1 MNKTLT
7 RVTLAL
13 LALAFAGWAYL
24 TPYLAARSLHSAVDA
39 RDAVRIADHVNFP
52 ELRQSMKAGL
62 LAKMTAAAAAKGD
75 DAPVLL
81 GLAFANVLI
90 SPMVDAMVSPEGLA
104 RLLDGE
110 KPELAKTKNPP
121 PQDADKPAEKDVEK
135 DIQRSMG
142 YETLNR
148 FVVTFTKPTESQS
161 ISLVFTREGAFSWKL
176 SGLRLP

>member
-1 MNKTLT
+1 MKNTLT
-7 RVTLAL
+7 RITLAL
-13 LALAFAGWAYL
+13 LALAVVAWVYL

-39 RDAVRIADHVNFP
+39 RDAARIADHVNFP

-62 LAKMTAAAAAKGD
+62 LAKMTGATAAKGD
-75 DAPVLL
+75 EASVLL
-81 GLAFANVLI
+81 GSAFANVLI

-104 RLLDGE
+104 KLLNGE
-110 KPELAKTKNPP
+110 KQAPVKTQSPP
-121 PQDADKPAEKDVEK
+121 PQDADKTDDKDSGK
-135 DIQRSMG
+135 DMQRSMG

-161 ISLVFTREGAFSWKL
+161 ISLVFTREGALTWKL